1 MGSRSLAGRLSIV
14 TGAARGKS
22 TIESDSLVHQINSK
36 HPGIGS
42 AIAENL
48 ASKGSSI
55 ILGYRSASSDQ
66 LARSLCQKLET
77 GYAVKAIPARADVGT
92 KAGCETIINL
102 AKSHFA
108 DDMSGA
114 LRVDIL
120 VNNAGIAKLKGIGD
134 ITPEEF
140 MEVYNTNVLG
150 PIHMVQACLPHLPWD
165 GSGRIVNVSSVGSS
179 LGLPEQTLYAG
190 SKGALEAMTRVWARA
205 QRKSN
210 RECNQSRPSGVG
222 HLPRY
227 PRVRTRGSGE
237 VESYYPTSSEFHH
250 AGTGGATLD
259 QVWWSAGL
267 SCRDCG
273 CSSHVMQPGRCMDH
287 WQSHQCQ
294 WWHAYVSIAL

>member
-22 TIESDSLVHQINSK
+22 EIGSDPFVHQINLK

-55 ILGYRSASSDQ
+55 ILGYRSASSDE

-77 GYAVKAIPARADVGT
+77 EYAVKAIRARADVGT

-114 LRVDIL
+114 LQVDIL

-190 SKGALEAMTRVWARA
+190 SKGALEAMTRVWARELSKRATVNAINPGPVVSDIYHGIPESVREDLGKWNRITPLA
-205 QRKSN
+205 QNFTTQEQAEQPWIRYGG
-210 RECNQSRPSGVG
+210 RPAYPAEVAGVVAMLCSQDAG
-222 HLPRY
+222 W
-227 PRVRTRGSGE
+227 TTGSLI
-237 VESYYPTSSEFHH
+237 S
-250 AGTGGATLD
+250 ANGGMRMS
-259 QVWWSAGL
+259 V
-267 SCRDCG
+267 
-273 CSSHVMQPGRCMDH
+273 
-287 WQSHQCQ
+287 
-294 WWHAYVSIAL
+294 